1 MRRFLG
7 IFLMGMLSLGIA
19 NAKDYSS
26 LSGPELIK
34 LAGKV
39 PAEDALELRAAVHKH
54 VESLKTAKAKNSF
67 KWKFKQAAEA
77 HFKKMKKKDF
87 VAMREEVR
95 KEFEEAT
102 KEHSPD
108 ELKGMGLAGVHVCKG
123 EVRKV
128 WCASKKKK
136 GAHKG
141 GAHKEGKAHGHHEGG
156 HKGMEKSKGESM
168 DHMDHEDKEMPKAPA
183 KAPAKSGGAEEQA
196 PKSEAQ
202 HQ

>member
-7 IFLMGMLSLGIA
+7 IFLMGVLSLGVA

-87 VAMREEVR
+87 VAMREGVR

-108 ELKGMGLAGVHVCKG
+108 ELKEMGLAGVHVCKG

-136 GAHKG
+136 GVHKE
-141 GAHKEGKAHGHHEGG
+141 GAHKEGKAHGHHEDG
-156 HKGMEKSKGESM
+156 HKGMEKANKGGSM
-168 DHMDHEDKEMPKAPA
+168 EHMEHGDKEMP